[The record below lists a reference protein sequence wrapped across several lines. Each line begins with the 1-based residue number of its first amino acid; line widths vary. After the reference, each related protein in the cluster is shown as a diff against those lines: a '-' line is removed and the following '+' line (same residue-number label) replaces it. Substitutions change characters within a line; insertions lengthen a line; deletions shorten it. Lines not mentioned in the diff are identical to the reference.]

1 MILNKRGASLALA
14 GAVVIAALA
23 FWLWPRPLVWAC
35 GARSGEDLLPN
46 GNGSTYTDGPITID
60 MNDLPPDDPRM
71 PRGGRY
77 IYPGDASN
85 LKGDDAVVSRVTLYD
100 AACDS
105 IVIDGQPLTRQTL
118 PESFTVVDADGGEGV
133 SMVLNF
139 GSDRAVVLRGIPMA
153 YWAAGA
159 AQQKHGTAGPDAMA
173 GDSSDEVFV
182 PGGGPDTVAPAGGN
196 DRVVYSFGDLTI
208 QSTPPNAGQDT
219 LNLSRYKLGDIGLA
233 VDGDDLLLT
242 TTEGTIRIQDQ
253 LSSPESNIETLL
265 LADKNMLDMT
275 GMPALLAERAAN

>member
-1 MILNKRGASLALA
+1 
-14 GAVVIAALA
+14 
-23 FWLWPRPLVWAC
+23 
-35 GARSGEDLLPN
+35 
-46 GNGSTYTDGPITID
+46 
-60 MNDLPPDDPRM
+60 MNNLPPDDERM
-71 PRGGRY
+71 PRGGSY
-77 IYPGDASN
+77 IYAGSASILQSSN
-85 LKGDDAVVSRVTLYD
+85 STPQNVTWFD
-100 AACDS
+100 AACDAL
-105 IVIDGQPLTRQTL
+105 VVDGQPLSGQVIPANLTL
-118 PESFTVVDADGGEGV
+118 ADARSGYGV
-133 SMVLNF
+133 SMVLRF
-139 GSDRAVVLRGIPMA
+139 GENNPDGAVVLRGVVKSI
-153 YWAAGA
+153 WAAGSS
-159 AQQKHGTAGPDAMA
+159 QQEHGTAGPDTMI
-173 GDSSDEVFV
+173 GDNSDQVFV

-265 LADKNMLDMT
+265 LADKKMLDMT